1 MDVAK
6 FAKVHNP
13 IHIVTDLIYVWFLF
27 PKKLKELYNK
37 STWTVAS
44 CFQWSPE
51 ATNKPY

>member
-13 IHIVTDLIYVWFLF
+13 IHIVTDLIYVWFF
-27 PKKLKELYNK
+27 FAQKMKVYNK

-51 ATNKPY
+51 TTNKPN